1 MIIFRGGGFCRPIR
15 LPCPRACGNILL
27 GQVFF
32 ISLLNTP
39 KKFDIMLLPK
49 FGGTAMKIEI
59 FGKDYNV
66 SDSLK
71 AITEKKCAKLDKYFN
86 DDDDAVAKFVVTL
99 EGGTY
104 TTDMTVVYR
113 SQSYRAEASSP
124 SPFDNIDEVI
134 PRLLGQIR
142 KQKDIWGKT
151 KRGAE
156 NVYEEEEV

>member
-1 MIIFRGGGFCRPIR
+1 M
-15 LPCPRACGNILL
+15 
-27 GQVFF
+27 
-32 ISLLNTP
+32 
-39 KKFDIMLLPK
+39 KF
-49 FGGTAMKIEI
+49 EI

-86 DDDDAVAKFVVTL
+86 DDDDDTTEMIVAL
-99 EGGTY
+99 RGETY
-104 TTDMTVVYR
+104 PTDTTSDSP
-113 SQSYRAEASSP
+113 SQTYRAEASSD
-124 SPFDNIDEVI
+124 SPFDNIDLVI

-151 KRGAE
+151 KRGSE